1 MHIKDSEVYTGWEE
15 VKFKKS
21 LYSLFSLYNA
31 CYVFIDKAYFIVDE
45 DEENFI
51 VYIKGKKEE
60 DTERIAHEL
69 ANQMINYQRY
79 FSNIKENNEIAKL
92 IIQRALFSS
101 SPSLVKEA
109 EEKEIEELIKELEQD
124 ANE

>member
-79 FSNIKENNEIAKL
+79 FANIKENNEIAKL

>member
-1 MHIKDSEVYTGWEE
+1 MHIRESKNYTGWEE
-15 VKFKKS
+15 VKFRKS
-21 LYSLFSLYNA
+21 LYSVFSLYNA
-31 CYVFIDKAYFIVDE
+31 CYVFIEKAYFIVDE
-45 DEENFI
+45 DGENFI
-51 VYIKGKKEE
+51 VYVKGKREE

-79 FSNIKENNEIAKL
+79 FANIKENNEIAKL

>member
-1 MHIKDSEVYTGWEE
+1 MYIEKPNCYPDW
-15 VKFKKS
+15 VKVRFKKS

-51 VYIKGKKEE
+51 VYVKGKREE

-79 FSNIKENNEIAKL
+79 FANIKENNEIAKL

-101 SPSLVKEA
+101 SPSLIKEA